1 MGAVIDMKG
10 KLIHEL
16 RNERGLSQRKLAK
29 TLGLK
34 PSTLA
39 MYELGLRTPTLETA
53 KRIANF
59 FGVAVEEIF
68 FGEDARKMRAN
79 EHPTGT
85 EGMSS

>member
-1 MGAVIDMKG
+1 MKG

-16 RNERGLSQRKLAK
+16 RSKLGLSQRKMAK
-29 TLGLK
+29 ILGLK

-59 FGVAVEEIF
+59 FGVSVEEIF
-68 FGEDARKMRAN
+68 FGEDARKMRAKAN
-79 EHPTGT
+79 PTGT
-85 EGMSS
+85 EGR